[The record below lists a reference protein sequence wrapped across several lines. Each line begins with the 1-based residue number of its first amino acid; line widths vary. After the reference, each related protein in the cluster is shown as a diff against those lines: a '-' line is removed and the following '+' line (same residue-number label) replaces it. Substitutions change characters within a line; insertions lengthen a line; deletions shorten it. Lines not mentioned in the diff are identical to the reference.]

1 MSTSRVALTSW
12 PFTATWFPG
21 DNLFLEHL
29 SSPFSWAQLWDWHL
43 SSHTMQLLAATPVFV
58 ASRMDNLKASLQVH
72 PEASAAS
79 CGTVPVPQG
88 SGHAVPRTPALHSW
102 LCTVCP
108 GYLVTCC
115 DVQGAVLNTCASNC
129 YFGDVFSPSTPSQQ
143 GDAEQL
149 RMVPSRGLKSGHF
162 LRNFLPLMVWQ
173 SQLFCVQGCSGKA
186 ICLVRLLPWRVVLG
200 SGFLNSVFL
209 LSFIHIWNI

>member
-29 SSPFSWAQLWDWHL
+29 SSPFSCVQLWDWHL

-79 CGTVPVPQG
+79 CGTIPMPQG
-88 SGHAVPRTPALHSW
+88 SGHSFQGHKWPRTPCAKNTCSAQLALHHLPRLPCHLLWCSR
-102 LCTVCP
+102 CSP
-108 GYLVTCC
+108 EYLFLKLLLRRCLLL
-115 DVQGAVLNTCASNC
+115 LNTITARGCWAAKN
-129 YFGDVFSPSTPSQQ
+129 GPKQGIKVRPFSEEFPSP
-143 GDAEQL
+143 L
-149 RMVPSRGLKSGHF
+149 GLTKPTF
-162 LRNFLPLMVWQ
+162 L
-173 SQLFCVQGCSGKA
+173 CSGMQRENH
-186 ICLVRLLPWRVVLG
+186 LF
-200 SGFLNSVFL
+200 S
-209 LSFIHIWNI
+209 